1 MITLSWNCRG
11 LGNRRTVRALEKV
24 VSSQDPSLIFLM
36 ETKMCVSEMDG
47 IKETID
53 RPGGLVVPSKGRSGG
68 LALLWKRDI
77 RVEVQT
83 FSENHIDAI
92 IVPGRGSPRWRLTG
106 FYGNPETSKREE
118 SWSLLTRLA
127 NGNSLPW
134 LCIGDFN
141 ELMQGDEKE
150 GGSTRPVRQ
159 MASFCIAVNE
169 SQLRDLGYVGQKFTW
184 CRRMGDRGWVRERLD
199 RALVSTAWAQHFPT
213 HQLFHIANSA
223 SDHCILV
230 LKDTP
235 PRCKP
240 RQRKKLFRFES
251 MWINDESC
259 SPVVEEAWAKGMARA
274 PISPYSCCLEEC
286 RSALASWN
294 SSTFGHVGKKIANL
308 QRSLQDLES
317 QKDNNHLLEE
327 IEDTRREL
335 NKLLDME
342 EAMWHQ
348 RTHISWLKQG
358 DRNTSFFHTKASSS
372 EELIDAIHPKVSA
385 HMNSFLTRD
394 FRAEEVTRALKQMF
408 PTTAP
413 GPDGMPPLFYQQY
426 WPTVGKVITE
436 TVLDFLNVGIT
447 PLNFNETHIVLIPK
461 VKDPKHVQDFRPISL
476 CNVAYKLASKILA
489 NRLKPFLP
497 TLVCENQS
505 AFVAERLITD
515 NILVASET
523 MFHISQKRK
532 GKVGEMALKLDMS
545 KAYDRVEW
553 KCLEQIMV
561 KLGID

>member
-1 MITLSWNCRG
+1 MERLQRPLVAEVKRKETKKAKEAEVGGAWSKQYRQAKTQPKQTSTTHPMEDRGAGCWDERPQEMRDASEMAVDGLALPNRMAADFEDQLQELDRAINGEDMLVNPRKEELPTSPQITGITEGSATQESNGPPQDLRPIPFPKKG
-11 LGNRRTVRALEKV
+11 LGEMEGPMRQQEYKGGTEAQYEEMQTKANCPGTYRTGSKEGREGPTTRSEGLKGANSQPFQTKHSGVGKENTLKKGETVINTKGHNEPKNQTTWKRVQREPTSLASPISEGDGIGVKRKGMTPLKEIPANVPVEKRSKLG
-24 VSSQDPSLIFLM
+24 VSAM
-36 ETKMCVSEMDG
+36 ELCQNQIKQMCVSEMDG

-259 SPVVEEAWAKGMARA
+259 SPVVEEAWAK
-274 PISPYSCCLEEC
+274 
-286 RSALASWN
+286 
-294 SSTFGHVGKKIANL
+294 V
-308 QRSLQDLES
+308 
-317 QKDNNHLLEE
+317 
-327 IEDTRREL
+327 
-335 NKLLDME
+335 
-342 EAMWHQ
+342 
-348 RTHISWLKQG
+348 
-358 DRNTSFFHTKASSS
+358 RN
-372 EELIDAIHPKVSA
+372 
-385 HMNSFLTRD
+385 
-394 FRAEEVTRALKQMF
+394 
-408 PTTAP
+408 
-413 GPDGMPPLFYQQY
+413 
-426 WPTVGKVITE
+426 
-436 TVLDFLNVGIT
+436 
-447 PLNFNETHIVLIPK
+447 
-461 VKDPKHVQDFRPISL
+461 
-476 CNVAYKLASKILA
+476 
-489 NRLKPFLP
+489 
-497 TLVCENQS
+497 
-505 AFVAERLITD
+505 
-515 NILVASET
+515 
-523 MFHISQKRK
+523 
-532 GKVGEMALKLDMS
+532 
-545 KAYDRVEW
+545 
-553 KCLEQIMV
+553 
-561 KLGID
+561 